1 MIRGLPKAEVLRRVG
16 SLAQVTRI
24 DSFVEAEGRA
34 RGARRL
40 RMITGGGL
48 EVDIHPDRA
57 LDIGQVSIHGVP
69 VAWMQAQGISAPAFF
84 DADSAQWLRTFG
96 GGFLTT
102 CGLDTFGPA
111 TVDEGRAFGQH
122 GRISAEPA
130 TVTRM
135 EVADGVLVVEGTA
148 RQSSL
153 HGENLVLRRRI
164 EAAEGSTTFSV
175 HDTVTNESALPNPHM
190 IMYHAN
196 MGWPLVEEG
205 STLEVPSSSVIA
217 RDAVS
222 EAGLAEWSR
231 CEAPAAGR
239 PEEVFMH
246 SFPAGD
252 ATTVRLKNPRL
263 GISMELEYDRRQL
276 PWLCEWKFMSDDA
289 YVVGIEPVNSPTFA
303 GRAGARAEGVLPFL
317 AAGES
322 ASYDLR
328 FTLSV
333 D

>member
-1 MIRGLPKAEVLRRVG
+1 MILGLPPAEVLRRVG
-16 SLAQVTRI
+16 SLAQVSRI
-24 DSFVEAEGRA
+24 DSFVESEGRA

-57 LDIGQVSIHGVP
+57 LDIGQVTIHGVP

-102 CGLDTFGPA
+102 CGLDTFGPP
-111 TVDEGRAFGQH
+111 TVDEGTAFGQH
-122 GRISAEPA
+122 GRISTEPA

-135 EVADGVLVVEGTA
+135 EVAGGMLVVEGTM
-148 RQSSL
+148 RQSRL

-164 EAAEGSTTFSV
+164 EAAVGSTTFSV

-205 STLEVPSSSVIA
+205 ATLEVPSSSVTA
-217 RDAVS
+217 REDS
-222 EAGLAEWSR
+222 ETGLAEWAL
-231 CEAPAAGR
+231 CQAPIAGR
-239 PEEVFMH
+239 PEEVFLH
-246 SFPAGD
+246 SFPEGD
-252 ATTVRLKNPRL
+252 ATTVRLTNPRL
-263 GISMELEYDRRQL
+263 GISMQLDYDRRQL
-276 PWLCEWKFMSDDA
+276 PWLCQWKFLSDDT

-303 GRAGARAEGVLPFL
+303 GRAGARAEGVLPIL
-317 AAGES
+317 GAGES
-322 ASYDLR
+322 VSYDLS
-328 FTLSV
+328 FTLSIA
-333 D
+333 